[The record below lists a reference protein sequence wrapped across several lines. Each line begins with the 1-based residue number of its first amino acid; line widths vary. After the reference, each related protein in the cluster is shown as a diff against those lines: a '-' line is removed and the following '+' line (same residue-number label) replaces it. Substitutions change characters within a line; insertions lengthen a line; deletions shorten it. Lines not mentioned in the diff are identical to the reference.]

1 MEVKGFEKEENS
13 SRVMVGKSDLVVVVP
28 ATNSVACLVGNVL
41 DKETPDILE
50 FNGYTKSSADFAA
63 TLQDIDDE
71 LQRFSNSNLST
82 AIFIK
87 GSNKSVV
94 EIKGVERA
102 SEISEISYQTIKDL
116 VNDED
121 MLLDGKVTALN
132 SVELKE
138 LNFELGWVGKN
149 NTKKGG
155 PSKIRGKEKNKLT
168 RPGFIHS
175 TPGLDQD
182 FLMQNGPKQ
191 ALEVDILMQNGPKRK
206 GEALDVDSME
216 CGDKREM
223 VVSNTSLHM
232 GSAKAVG

>member
-13 SRVMVGKSDLVVVVP
+13 SRVVVGKSDLVVVVP
-28 ATNSVACLVGNVL
+28 TTSSVACLVGNVL

-168 RPGFIHS
+168 GPGFIHS
-175 TPGLDQD
+175 TPGLD
-182 FLMQNGPKQ
+182 
-191 ALEVDILMQNGPKRK
+191 
-206 GEALDVDSME
+206 
-216 CGDKREM
+216 
-223 VVSNTSLHM
+223 
-232 GSAKAVG
+232 